1 MAPASVGPD
10 GGPPAGADQSLPS
23 AEVSRSEL
31 REATFS
37 SLRWVTV
44 ARIAAELLSLAA
56 GIFLAHLVPPADF
69 GRVAV
74 AVVVSELALAL
85 ANQGTGSALV
95 QRKTLDRAHVQSAA
109 MLALIVG
116 TTLMLATF
124 FLAPLV
130 TTPLFGEPTTELF
143 RLLAPAFVIAAVG
156 IVPLAMLERQLDFR
170 RISMIEIVGV
180 LTGALTSVGLAL
192 AGLNAQAYV
201 IGALA
206 GMVAWAGLLVV
217 LGPSVMPRWRPRQMR
232 EIAGFG
238 LPAGAASMAMVGY
251 GNIDYLILGA
261 KLSPAQVGFTTA
273 PIRWGSSTRPRSA
286 TSSPNRVPDL
296 LADGGP
302 RPHASPALA
311 GDPDQR
317 GGDLPAAGAVHRHR
331 PAAGALG
338 LRPTVGPGRGAA
350 QILTVAGMA
359 RMINNGTPSLVLAAG
374 KPRTLLG
381 FNLYRLATLAVV
393 VFIAAPYGLNVVCV
407 AVAAFQVI
415 TLIGSHRFMLAR
427 LAGLTVGDLV
437 RDIGPATLA
446 SAIMLAAAYPLAR
459 GLAAQ
464 GLSSPVTIMIVAIVA
479 APLYLLTLRLLSPAA
494 WADLLL
500 LARRV
505 LPRFGRRKAPPL
517 PLDGSPAPS
526 AQSLR
531 LGLQR
536 PDFESSERHR
546 ALSETRSTR
555 DLTQSH
561 APTEASGDRSIAS
574 SVDHQPQQ
582 ALGLKPGEFVR
593 VRPASQIFSHPR
605 RHREPRRDS
614 VHAGDATA
622 LRAQLPS
629 RAALRQ
635 DLRGRRRRA
644 SYA

>member
-10 GGPPAGADQSLPS
+10 AGQAAVADESLTS

-95 QRKTLDRAHVQSAA
+95 QRKTLDQAHVQSAA
-109 MLALIVG
+109 MLALLVG

-156 IVPLAMLERQLDFR
+156 IVPLAMLERRLDFR
-170 RISMIEIVGV
+170 RISMIEISGV
-180 LTGALTSVGLAL
+180 LAGALTSVGLAL

-201 IGALA
+201 LGALA
-206 GMVAWAGLLVV
+206 GMVVWAGLLVV
-217 LGPSVMPRWRPRQMR
+217 LGPSVLPRWRPHHMR

-261 KLSPAQVGFTTA
+261 KLSPTQVGFYYRAYTLGVQYETKISNIVSRIA
-273 PIRWGSSTRPRSA
+273 FPVYSRTEDLDHMRALRSRVIRINAVVIYP
-286 TSSPNRVPDL
+286 L
-296 LADGGP
+296 LALFIAIAPQLVPWLFG
-302 RPHASPALA
+302 AQWAPAVV
-311 GDPDQR
+311 P
-317 GGDLPAAGAVHRHR
+317 
-331 PAAGALG
+331 
-338 LRPTVGPGRGAA
+338 A

-381 FNLYRLATLAVV
+381 FNLYRLTTLAVV
-393 VFIAAPYGLNVVCV
+393 VFVAAPYGLNVVCA

-415 TLIGSHRFMLAR
+415 TLIGSHRFMLAW
-427 LAGLTVGDLV
+427 LVGLTVRQLA
-437 RDIGPATLA
+437 RDIGPATAA

-464 GLSSPVTIMIVAIVA
+464 GLSSPVTIAIVATVA

-494 WADLLL
+494 WDDLLL

-505 LPRFGRRKAPPL
+505 LPSFGRRKAPAL
-517 PLDGSPAPS
+517 SLDGSAAPS
-526 AQSLR
+526 S
-531 LGLQR
+531 
-536 PDFESSERHR
+536 
-546 ALSETRSTR
+546 
-555 DLTQSH
+555 
-561 APTEASGDRSIAS
+561 
-574 SVDHQPQQ
+574 
-582 ALGLKPGEFVR
+582 
-593 VRPASQIFSHPR
+593 
-605 RHREPRRDS
+605 
-614 VHAGDATA
+614 
-622 LRAQLPS
+622 
-629 RAALRQ
+629 
-635 DLRGRRRRA
+635 
-644 SYA
+644 